1 MSYSINRLVSH
12 SKIVTLPL
20 ILALSIALPSQ
31 AQTHRTE
38 LVIAQA
44 KPKPQAKPQTKPN
57 LPEPMD
63 VNGENNDNNDLRPLN
78 QSESLLSLAGGQRLM
93 NEATQAINAEKYD
106 IAIDKLQQARKI
118 FNQLSNFHLQLAN
131 SFSGIDPKVF
141 EAERNQALETG
152 QVRDDATYKLALV
165 HRAKNQPELAVP
177 LLIQIIRSQNPTT
190 DLGRKSYQQ
199 LYELGFANVPFVTP
213 APGTST
219 PPTNQPPANQPPANQ
234 PPANQPPANK

>member
-1 MSYSINRLVSH
+1 MSYSITRLVSQG
-12 SKIVTLPL
+12 KIVAISL
-20 ILALSIALPSQ
+20 ILALSITLPSQ
-31 AQTHRTE
+31 AQTNNRTDVF
-38 LVIAQA
+38 LAQA
-44 KPKPQAKPQTKPN
+44 KPQNKPQNKPN
-57 LPEPMD
+57 LVEAPDANTDP
-63 VNGENNDNNDLRPLN
+63 NDLRPLS
-78 QSESLLSLAGGQRLM
+78 QSESLLSLAGGKRLM

-141 EAERNQALETG
+141 ESERNQALETG

-199 LYELGFANVPFVTP
+199 LYELGFADIPFTAPTP
-213 APGTST
+213 STTT
-219 PPTNQPPANQPPANQ
+219 PPVIQPPV
-234 PPANQPPANK
+234 NK

>member
-1 MSYSINRLVSH
+1 MPYSINHLLSFGKFA
-12 SKIVTLPL
+12 SLPL
-20 ILALSIALPSQ
+20 ILFFSTTLPSQ
-31 AQTHRTE
+31 SQTPRSNHLIAQT
-38 LVIAQA
+38 
-44 KPKPQAKPQTKPN
+44 KPQTKPQAQPP
-57 LPEPMD
+57 LPQPSD
-63 VNGENNDNNDLRPLN
+63 LNGEENADPNDLRPLN

-106 IAIDKLQQARKI
+106 VAIDKLQQARKI

-141 EAERNQALETG
+141 ESERNQALETG

-190 DLGRKSYQQ
+190 ELGRKSYQQ
-199 LYELGFANVPFVTP
+199 LYELGFANVPFAPAAPSTSPQAPVT
-213 APGTST
+213 
-219 PPTNQPPANQPPANQ
+219 
-234 PPANQPPANK
+234 QPPANK

>member
-1 MSYSINRLVSH
+1 MSYSINRLVFSG
-12 SKIVTLPL
+12 KILILPL
-20 ILALSIALPSQ
+20 ILALSVSLPSEAKTDRSGLVV
-31 AQTHRTE
+31 AQS
-38 LVIAQA
+38 
-44 KPKPQAKPQTKPN
+44 KPQAKPN
-57 LPEPMD
+57 LPQPTD
-63 VNGENNDNNDLRPLN
+63 IPGDPNDPNDLRPLN

-93 NEATQAINAEKYD
+93 NEASQAINAEKYD

-141 EAERNQALETG
+141 EAERDQALKTG

-199 LYELGFANVPFVTP
+199 LYELGFANIPFTTP
-213 APGTST
+213 APST
-219 PPTNQPPANQPPANQ
+219 TTAPVPQPPAT
-234 PPANQPPANK
+234 QPPANK

>member
-1 MSYSINRLVSH
+1 MSYSIARLLSLG
-12 SKIVTLPL
+12 KFATLLL
-20 ILALSIALPSQ
+20 ILVFSTTLPSQ
-31 AQTHRTE
+31 AKTPRSNHLLAQT
-38 LVIAQA
+38 
-44 KPKPQAKPQTKPN
+44 KPQTKPQAQPP
-57 LPEPMD
+57 LPQSSD
-63 VNGENNDNNDLRPLN
+63 INGENTDPNDLRPLN

-106 IAIDKLQQARKI
+106 VAIDKLQQARKI

-141 EAERNQALETG
+141 ESERNQALETG

-190 DLGRKSYQQ
+190 ELGRKSYQQ
-199 LYELGFANVPFVTP
+199 LYELGFANVPFAAPSTTPQAPVT
-213 APGTST
+213 
-219 PPTNQPPANQPPANQ
+219 
-234 PPANQPPANK
+234 QPPANK

>member
-1 MSYSINRLVSH
+1 MNHLLSFG
-12 SKIVTLPL
+12 KFATLPL
-20 ILALSIALPSQ
+20 ILVFSATLPSQ
-31 AQTHRTE
+31 AEPLRNHH
-38 LVIAQA
+38 LIAQT
-44 KPKPQAKPQTKPN
+44 KPQTKPQAQPT
-57 LPEPMD
+57 LPQPSD
-63 VNGENNDNNDLRPLN
+63 INAENADPNDLRPLN

-93 NEATQAINAEKYD
+93 NEATQAINAEQYD

-141 EAERNQALETG
+141 ESERNQALETG

-190 DLGRKSYQQ
+190 ELGRKSYQQ
-199 LYELGFANVPFVTP
+199 LYELGFTDVPFAPAAPSTTPQSPVT
-213 APGTST
+213 
-219 PPTNQPPANQPPANQ
+219 QPPA
-234 PPANQPPANK
+234 KK

>member
-1 MSYSINRLVSH
+1 MPYFITRLLSLGTLAV
-12 SKIVTLPL
+12 LPL
-20 ILALSIALPSQ
+20 IVVFFGTLSSQ
-31 AQTHRTE
+31 AQTLSDHP
-38 LVIAQA
+38 LIAQA
-44 KPKPQAKPQTKPN
+44 NPPLPQPSDIN
-57 LPEPMD
+57 E
-63 VNGENNDNNDLRPLN
+63 ENADPNDLRPLN

-106 IAIDKLQQARKI
+106 VAIDKLQQARKI

-141 EAERNQALETG
+141 ESERNQALETG

-190 DLGRKSYQQ
+190 ELGRKSYQQ
-199 LYELGFANVPFVTP
+199 LYELGFANVPFAPAAPSTSPQTPVTP
-213 APGTST
+213 
-219 PPTNQPPANQPPANQ
+219 
-234 PPANQPPANK
+234 PPANK

>member
-1 MSYSINRLVSH
+1 MSYSIARLLSLG
-12 SKIVTLPL
+12 KFATLLL
-20 ILALSIALPSQ
+20 ILVFSTTLPSQ
-31 AQTHRTE
+31 AKTPRSNH
-38 LVIAQA
+38 LIAQT
-44 KPKPQAKPQTKPN
+44 KPQTKPQAQPP
-57 LPEPMD
+57 LPQSSD
-63 VNGENNDNNDLRPLN
+63 INGENTDPNDLRPLN

-106 IAIDKLQQARKI
+106 VAIDKLQQARKI

-141 EAERNQALETG
+141 ESERNQALETG

-190 DLGRKSYQQ
+190 ELGRKSYQQ
-199 LYELGFANVPFVTP
+199 LYELGFVASPFTEVSPTGSDA
-213 APGTST
+213 APRN
-219 PPTNQPPANQPPANQ
+219 PVVN
-234 PPANQPPANK
+234 

>member
-1 MSYSINRLVSH
+1 MPYSINHLLSFG
-12 SKIVTLPL
+12 KFATLPL
-20 ILALSIALPSQ
+20 ILVFSATLPSQ
-31 AQTHRTE
+31 ADPLRSNH
-38 LVIAQA
+38 LIAQT
-44 KPKPQAKPQTKPN
+44 KPQTKPQAQPT
-57 LPEPMD
+57 LPQPSDLNE
-63 VNGENNDNNDLRPLN
+63 ENADPNDLRPLN

-106 IAIDKLQQARKI
+106 VAIDKLQQARKI

-141 EAERNQALETG
+141 ESERNQALETG

-190 DLGRKSYQQ
+190 ELGRKSYQQ
-199 LYELGFANVPFVTP
+199 LYELGFTDVPFAPAAPSTTPQAPVT
-213 APGTST
+213 
-219 PPTNQPPANQPPANQ
+219 QPPVT
-234 PPANQPPANK
+234 QPPANK

>member
-1 MSYSINRLVSH
+1 MSYSIPRVLSVGKFAIVSLM
-12 SKIVTLPL
+12 VV
-20 ILALSIALPSQ
+20 LSINLPSQ
-31 AQTHRTE
+31 AQT
-38 LVIAQA
+38 LSDNPVIAQA
-44 KPKPQAKPQTKPN
+44 NPTLPQPSDIN
-57 LPEPMD
+57 E
-63 VNGENNDNNDLRPLN
+63 ENADPSDLRPLN

-106 IAIDKLQQARKI
+106 VAIDKLQQARKI

-141 EAERNQALETG
+141 EAERTQALETG

-190 DLGRKSYQQ
+190 ELGRKAYQQ
-199 LYELGFANVPFVTP
+199 LYELGFANVPFAPAAPSTTPQAPVT
-213 APGTST
+213 
-219 PPTNQPPANQPPANQ
+219 
-234 PPANQPPANK
+234 QPPANK

>member
-1 MSYSINRLVSH
+1 MSYSIARLLSLG
-12 SKIVTLPL
+12 KFAILPL
-20 ILALSIALPSQ
+20 ILVFSTTLPSQ
-31 AQTHRTE
+31 AKTPRTNH
-38 LVIAQA
+38 LIAQT
-44 KPKPQAKPQTKPN
+44 KPQTKPQAQPP
-57 LPEPMD
+57 LPQPSD
-63 VNGENNDNNDLRPLN
+63 INGENADPNDLRPLN

-141 EAERNQALETG
+141 ESERNQALETG

-190 DLGRKSYQQ
+190 ELGRKSYQQ
-199 LYELGFANVPFVTP
+199 LYELGFTDVPFAPAAPSTTPQAPVT
-213 APGTST
+213 
-219 PPTNQPPANQPPANQ
+219 QPPA
-234 PPANQPPANK
+234 KK